1 MRAAK
6 LLLPL
11 ALLAVTGCS
20 IKQAVTPATLSAELV
35 PEICTIPAPGLR
47 AASAPPT
54 NSCFATRAS
63 GRGSCRRA
71 ATRGTARSARHSPE
85 PGAGICCCT

>member
-11 ALLAVTGCS
+11 TLLAVTGCS
-20 IKQAVTPATLSAELV
+20 IKQTVTPAALSTGLV

-47 AASAPPT
+47 AGFST
-54 NSCFATRAS
+54 TYQQLLRDKGF
-63 GRGSCRRA
+63 RGA
-71 ATRGTARSARHSPE
+71 ARSVRHSPE